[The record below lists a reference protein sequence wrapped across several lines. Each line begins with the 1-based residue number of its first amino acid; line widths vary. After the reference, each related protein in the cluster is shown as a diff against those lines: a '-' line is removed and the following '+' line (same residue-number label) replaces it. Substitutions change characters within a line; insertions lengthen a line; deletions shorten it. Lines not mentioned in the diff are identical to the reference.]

1 VALSISSAI
10 AWDGFLDLVVQ
21 VEIENFVPEE
31 CKDGYTVLTRETNDG
46 VEFMGED
53 EIIIWP
59 HYPGRIFPYESTA
72 GASRA
77 CLFIVLSIYF
87 MLIA

>member
-10 AWDGFLDLVVQ
+10 AWDGFLDLVAQ
-21 VEIENFVPEE
+21 VETENLAPEE

-72 GASRA
+72 EGHHGPAF
-77 CLFIVLSIYF
+77 LLSCQYI
-87 MLIA
+87 LCS